1 MVKLNI
7 KIYPISFKLEKKLS
21 KYIVIS
27 GNYRELNDKH
37 LNLINKYI
45 KNKPIDINT
54 ILSMRSAYMNIKNI
68 NNHSRIRNNANEF
81 LKLYKK
87 GITISEIS
95 KEYDLSPMG
104 ILRSIFEKMNYS
116 KEQIKN
122 MFLMSENLS
131 EFDVKQ
137 IEFVKKYDIFNKL
150 DQSNQANRSE
160 EFELLIEKF
169 LIKNNVKYKTQNQ
182 LSKEQI
188 KKFGRPVNTPDFLIQ
203 SELFINNKKIN
214 WIDAKNFYGANTF
227 LINKKIN
234 KQIKKYV
241 KSYGFGSIIFS
252 LNFSEMLH
260 FHNVLLI
267 DYKNLTKIEI

>member
-1 MVKLNI
+1 
-7 KIYPISFKLEKKLS
+7 
-21 KYIVIS
+21 
-27 GNYRELNDKH
+27 
-37 LNLINKYI
+37 
-45 KNKPIDINT
+45 
-54 ILSMRSAYMNIKNI
+54 
-68 NNHSRIRNNANEF
+68 
-81 LKLYKK
+81 
-87 GITISEIS
+87 
-95 KEYDLSPMG
+95 
-104 ILRSIFEKMNYS
+104 
-116 KEQIKN
+116 
-122 MFLMSENLS
+122 MSENLS